1 MEKQRIFIGSRY
13 KVLNILKSVLP
24 YLFPLLAFISLAVYL
39 SDCSGKM
46 LDSDMSSE
54 LVLGKLLADNGG
66 ILSTD
71 WYYST
76 EVRVLNTQIVYK
88 TLFEFTDN
96 WGLVRYLGSLI
107 NSLILASSSA
117 YMAYHAGLKK
127 YIPYI
132 MGILLMPFSNEYF
145 KMMLYASYY
154 VPHVAISFVFL
165 GMLFAFLK
173 SKTKKG
179 VIIYSVLMGLLSF
192 VSCLGGLRQLCV
204 LFVPLFGA
212 SLLLLLLKLPKLLE
226 LERRELIHNSYIKF
240 FIVSLSAALIGA
252 GGYIVNQTLFRS
264 IFSFHYFGGIKF
276 NEEFSYEGLIRV
288 ITGFTDLMGS
298 DAFTGSKWDTFIAI
312 ASMFLFIL
320 VITAMFSLIIRHN
333 KIKDSELIIT
343 LYSLLGFLVMVTIY
357 TTTNFEY
364 TRRYLLPNFIFFVPL
379 LTIYVKYICPK
390 KLTDNMLGI
399 KLVRFGVAALLFFIL
414 TVNSFSVI
422 TVYNNYRPTR
432 KLGEAAEIIMMHDC
446 YEGYATFWN
455 ANVMT
460 ELTNGKIEV
469 RTWYSNEPV
478 TELDRYHNWL
488 HVKDFGEEEHE
499 GKIFLL
505 FTKQEYNE
513 TTLKEKL
520 NYAGLVLNTDQH
532 VLFIYDSMDDIFV
545 NESK

>member
-1 MEKQRIFIGSRY
+1 MEKIKSFYYSNQKIF
-13 KVLNILKSVLP
+13 NILKWVLP
-24 YLFPLLAFISLAVYL
+24 YLFPLLCFINLAVFL

-54 LVLGKLLADNGG
+54 LVLGKLLADKGG
-66 ILSTD
+66 LLSTD

-96 WGLVRYLGSLI
+96 WHLVRYLGSLI
-107 NSLILASSSA
+107 NSLIFVLSSA
-117 YMAYHAGLKK
+117 YMLYHAGLKK
-127 YIPYI
+127 YIPYV
-132 MGILLMPFSNEYF
+132 MAVLLMPFSNEYF

-165 GMLFAFLK
+165 GMLFALLR
-173 SKTKKG
+173 SNTKKG
-179 VIIYSVLMGLLSF
+179 IISYSILMGVLSF
-192 VSCLGGLRQLCV
+192 VSCLGGLRQLCI

-212 SLLLLLLKLPKLLE
+212 SVIVLLLKLKKLQD
-226 LERRELIHNSYIKF
+226 LERKELIHNNYVKF
-240 FIVSLSAALIGA
+240 FIISLSATILGA
-252 GGYIVNQTLFRS
+252 GGYLVNQTLFRS

-312 ASMFLFIL
+312 ASLALLIFVVCAMISL
-320 VITAMFSLIIRHN
+320 TARHN
-333 KIKDSELIIT
+333 IIKDSELIIT
-343 LYSLLGFLVMVTIY
+343 LYSMIGFLVMVTIY

-364 TRRYLLPNFIFFVPL
+364 TRRYLIPNFIFFIPL
-379 LTIYVKYICPK
+379 ITIYIKYICPK
-390 KLTDNMLGI
+390 KLNGKILFT
-399 KLVRFGVAALLFFIL
+399 KLVRIFVVLILFFIL

-422 TVYNNYRPTR
+422 KIYDNYRPTR

-478 TELDRYHNWL
+478 KELDRYHNWL
-488 HVKDFGEEEHE
+488 HVKDFGEDEHE

-505 FTKQEYNE
+505 FTRQEYNE

-520 NYAGLVLNTDQH
+520 NYDGLVLNTDQH
-532 VLFIYDSMDDIFV
+532 VLFIYDSMEDIFV
-545 NESK
+545 Q